1 MTKYHEKRICFF
13 DKRFRSLC
21 HASLTL
27 KFRLR
32 WFAEEEGYL
41 AKKGYTD
48 INLPLL
54 ISNEVKN
61 ISGSLILELKN
72 DDVTCKPRII
82 FSENTDNQ

>member
-1 MTKYHEKRICFF
+1 MSRIVI
-13 DKRFRSLC
+13 
-21 HASLTL
+21 TL

-32 WFAEEEGYL
+32 WFAEEAGYLL
-41 AKKGYTD
+41 AKKGYRD

-61 ISGSLILELKN
+61 ISGSLIFELKN

>member
-1 MTKYHEKRICFF
+1 MSRIVI
-13 DKRFRSLC
+13 
-21 HASLTL
+21 TL
-27 KFRLR
+27 KFRRR
-32 WFAEEEGYL
+32 WFAEEAGYL